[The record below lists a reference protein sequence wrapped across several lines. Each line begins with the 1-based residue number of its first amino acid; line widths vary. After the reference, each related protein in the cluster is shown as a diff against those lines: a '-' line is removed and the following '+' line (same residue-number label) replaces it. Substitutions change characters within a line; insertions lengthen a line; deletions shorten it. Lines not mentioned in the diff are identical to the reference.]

1 MTIQE
6 IAALY
11 FAEIAETLAN
21 RPYRIDDLAV
31 DYGFLL
37 CCDMFTG
44 LKDFLIILQ

>member
-1 MTIQE
+1 MQIQE
-6 IAALY
+6 IVDLY
-11 FAEIAETLAN
+11 FAEIAENLAN

-44 LKDFLIILQ
+44 LQDFLIILQ